1 MIEYV
6 RARPAES
13 SSSQR
18 SRIVI
23 PPERPSVRTAPT
35 PLPSSVQLS
44 IIGPPHFA
52 TPPKSPSSAHTF
64 AAGAAIDSLTLTS
77 DMSPPSA
84 PVLARGANGA
94 YGGPKPL
101 TSRTTALD
109 PAFRS
114 RAISSYSGDSA
125 HARNAV
131 SSRNESSTTLS
142 RSHAP

>member
-6 RARPAES
+6 SVRRAGS
-13 SSSQR
+13 SASQR

-23 PPERPSVRTAPT
+23 PPGSPIVRTAPT

-64 AAGAAIDSLTLTS
+64 AAGAAIVSLTLTS
-77 DMSPPSA
+77 DMGPPRP
-84 PVLARGANGA
+84 PVLARGADHA
-94 YGGPKPL
+94 YAGPNPR
-101 TSRTTALD
+101 TRRTTALA

-114 RAISSYSGDSA
+114 
-125 HARNAV
+125 
-131 SSRNESSTTLS
+131 
-142 RSHAP
+142 